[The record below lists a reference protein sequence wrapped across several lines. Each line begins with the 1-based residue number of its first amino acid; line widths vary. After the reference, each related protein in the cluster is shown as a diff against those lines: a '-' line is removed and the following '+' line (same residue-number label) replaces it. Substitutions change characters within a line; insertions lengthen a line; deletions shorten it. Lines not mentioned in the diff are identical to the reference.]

1 MFFIIPKDEKQKNDF
16 TLAVSDNGK
25 LFVVNKQRQ
34 SASSGYIVPNFFFFG
49 TVWKWKIENV
59 RKLRADKRQKL
70 LSLLRERGFFVKLKE
85 GSFKLLSDYLEK
97 ELKRRKKKTKN
108 SEALANN
115 LYEI

>member
-34 SASSGYIVPNFFFFG
+34 SAGSGYAAPDYFFFG
-49 TVWKWKIENV
+49 TMWRWKIANTK
-59 RKLRADKRQKL
+59 KLPADKLQKL

-115 LYEI
+115 LYRT